1 MKGILIEY
9 AERIHNEE
17 KSYFSV
23 PHLQAKE
30 EDVFSYR
37 PHSSLSEASASARAS
52 TTATTARA
60 STTATTARA
69 STTATTATTAR
80 MPLPTY
86 PYKAVFEEGQRG
98 HQLLIDPYNVRMVKS
113 ATTPST
119 GKVHYRFVIIFNSFF
134 LPLHT

>member
-37 PHSSLSEASASARAS
+37 PHSSLSEASAS
-52 TTATTARA
+52 ARA